1 MSKTTNKY
9 SPEVRER
16 AVRMVLDNQ
25 GQHDSRWSAIM
36 SISAKIGCAPQTLN
50 EWVKKAEVDR
60 GERAGVTTEMADRLR
75 ALERE
80 NRELKQANEILRKAS
95 AYFAQAELDRR
106 PKS

>member
-1 MSKTTNKY
+1 MNKTSNKY
-9 SPEVRER
+9 SREVRER

-25 GQHDSRWSAIM
+25 GQHDSRWSAIL

-50 EWVKKAEVDR
+50 EWVKKVEVDTGQR
-60 GERAGVTTEMADRLR
+60 GGITTEMAEKMK

-95 AYFAQAELDRR
+95 AYFAQAELDR
-106 PKS
+106 PFKK